1 MIFKHEISATE
12 SRSWRLLRN
21 LFLLG
26 AIQMA
31 CAASGSSEHFTQD
44 RFVIGFWVP
53 PRTQVDLPARYQEI
67 ADAHFNLVV
76 GNSGTNVLRQLQIC
90 ESLGLKAL
98 VEADPKITAKSPAC
112 WGYLLSDEPP
122 TSAFAS
128 LAEQSEKIRQQ
139 HPGKFGY
146 INLFPN
152 YASTG
157 QLGTATYEDYVAR
170 FVDQVKPEVL
180 SMDHYPLMRPDMDS
194 RKAYCDNLETMRRHS
209 LRAQIPFWNYF
220 QSMPFANHPDPTE
233 AQIRWQIN
241 ASLAYGAKGVLY
253 FCYWTPGKGNG
264 GTGEFPKGG
273 AILTAEGRRTRHY
286 DEARR
291 INRELQHLGPT
302 LMRLTST
309 GVHRIHTGQNPEN
322 LPQECGLRSL
332 CRIGDDP
339 HSEFLVGTFVHAN
352 GERAVLLVN
361 DSTAFSAWTTVSW
374 TTSSVREVDKSTGRL
389 EAVVDDSPELG
400 ELQLSFGPGEGR
412 LFLLPTKSR

>member
-139 HPGKFGY
+139 HPR
-146 INLFPN
+146 I
-152 YASTG
+152 A
-157 QLGTATYEDYVAR
+157 
-170 FVDQVKPEVL
+170 
-180 SMDHYPLMRPDMDS
+180 
-194 RKAYCDNLETMRRHS
+194 
-209 LRAQIPFWNYF
+209 
-220 QSMPFANHPDPTE
+220 
-233 AQIRWQIN
+233 
-241 ASLAYGAKGVLY
+241 
-253 FCYWTPGKGNG
+253 
-264 GTGEFPKGG
+264 PK
-273 AILTAEGRRTRHY
+273 
-286 DEARR
+286 
-291 INRELQHLGPT
+291 
-302 LMRLTST
+302 
-309 GVHRIHTGQNPEN
+309 
-322 LPQECGLRSL
+322 C
-332 CRIGDDP
+332 
-339 HSEFLVGTFVHAN
+339 
-352 GERAVLLVN
+352 
-361 DSTAFSAWTTVSW
+361 
-374 TTSSVREVDKSTGRL
+374 
-389 EAVVDDSPELG
+389 
-400 ELQLSFGPGEGR
+400 
-412 LFLLPTKSR
+412 LLPARVLD